1 MNFVLVHGATAGG
14 WLWKDV
20 ATCLRA
26 AGHHVYTPTLTGLG
40 ERKHLLTREVD
51 LYTHIQDIVNVL
63 TYEDLHDV
71 VLVGHSYGGVVIQG
85 VAEQV
90 PHRLKQLIFLD
101 ALVLEDGETAMDLY
115 DPAFVAIIIQFIQE
129 HGDGW
134 FYPPQ
139 GDDARYSAHPF
150 KTFQQPISLQ
160 NPVAAALSRTYIACT
175 NQSQE
180 KGNILGVIRSAAR
193 VKAAG
198 WPYHE
203 LFSDHEPMKS
213 MPDRLAQL
221 LQEVA

>member
-40 ERKHLLTREVD
+40 DRKHLLTREVD

-85 VAEQV
+85 VAEQA
-90 PHRLKQLIFLD
+90 PHHLKQLIFLD
-101 ALVLEDGETAMDLY
+101 ALVLEDGETATDLY
-115 DPAFVAIIIQFIQE
+115 DPDFVAMIIQFIQE
-129 HGDGW
+129 DGDGW
-134 FYPPQ
+134 CYPPQ
-139 GDDARYSAHPF
+139 GDDARTTAHPF

-160 NPVAAALSRTYIACT
+160 NPVAAALPRTYIACT
-175 NQSQE
+175 NQSEE
-180 KGNILGVIRSAAR
+180 KDTLLGVIRSAAR